1 MFFIISIFKDA
12 PSFAFKDPVR
22 AGTSAARTTPHRR
35 HRSAIRGGD
44 VDYAAIAA
52 RRAAKR
58 AAGVKP
64 RARKATRVARRDVQQ
79 LEQRAERHQR

>member
-1 MFFIISIFKDA
+1 M
-12 PSFAFKDPVR
+12 
-22 AGTSAARTTPHRR
+22 RR
-35 HRSAIRGGD
+35 HRKVHVRTGPAPRLHARHRVKRHRAIRGGD

-64 RARKATRVARRDVQQ
+64 RARKATWSSYF
-79 LEQRAERHQR
+79 